1 MKTINHLISLV
12 CIVGMIILPAY
23 VSAQKAFEFL
33 WKDLDATGTHYP
45 RRMDKDAV
53 FRYCFHSNRNN
64 GILRLFRQDTVPL
77 SEMKERFYR
86 TVNTGKRANYF
97 PQNDSVI
104 PDMGQ
109 FILANS
115 PLATCPVKKAQKMRG
130 VWGFP
135 FLTLKALLDKNDQK
149 DTVLYQKMVNKFPLN
164 RGTFRESVPTWFEGN
179 VVMLHDPHWY
189 MDFVVSGTPWFF
201 HYEKGRPTVIEYE
214 WSYPDFFSFQTPYIV
229 LGGSWVNKI
238 SAGMSFF
245 ANTINCDI
253 IPREAPSVSFTFLL
267 HIKADYACDI
277 ELLLPREPDEDTK
290 KAFGELQDYV
300 THLRPG
306 LFKPLYTSDGRV
318 FSGRYLQAW
327 HDSRGW
333 QIADI
338 LATTPNIPEG
348 EYHLQ
353 RVK

>member
-1 MKTINHLISLV
+1 MEKINLLICML
-12 CIVGMIILPAY
+12 GIIMMPWR

-33 WKDLDATGTHYP
+33 WKDLDAKGIHYP
-45 RRMDKDAV
+45 QRMDKDAV
-53 FRYCFHSNRNN
+53 FRYCFHSNRDNSM
-64 GILRLFRQDTVPL
+64 LRLFHLDTVPVP
-77 SEMKERFYR
+77 EMKERFYR
-86 TVNTGKRANYF
+86 TMNTPKRAPHF
-97 PQNDSVI
+97 SQNDSVW
-104 PDMGQ
+104 PLMGK

-135 FLTLKALLDKNDQK
+135 FLTLKALLDKDGQE
-149 DTVLYQKMVNKFPLN
+149 DTVFYQKIVDKFTPQK
-164 RGTFRESVPTWFEGN
+164 GTIRQGVPTWFEGN

-201 HYEKGRPTVIEYE
+201 HYEKGRPTVIRHE
-214 WSYPDFFSFQTPYIV
+214 WSYPDFFSFQAPFIV
-229 LGGSWVNKI
+229 LDGSWVNKI

-253 IPREAPSVSFTFLL
+253 IPGEAPSVSFTFLL
-267 HIKADYACDI
+267 HIKADYACDM
-277 ELLLPREPDEDTK
+277 ELLLPREPGEDTK
-290 KAFGELQDYV
+290 KAFKELRDYV
-300 THLRPG
+300 IRLRPG

-318 FSGRYLQAW
+318 FPGRYLQAW

-353 RVK
+353 WVK